1 MNNPAPTASS
11 GFGSIDPKMI
21 DGTQALRTGLD
32 LARAS
37 QLTMLR
43 LLLALHK
50 SNRRTAM
57 QALDNLLDIDAEM
70 EGLAATLNGAPV
82 RPAGDAALSDFIGLQ
97 KAALAVEKHALA
109 GGELREDAESMALPA
124 PPVAQADVD
133 FPAQPLLPDDA
144 VEDDAVGD
152 DAVEDDDR
160 PGRRRWMPVLAAAIL
175 VALIGF
181 GVTAYLW
188 LGLSITM
195 PKIWGHYT
203 N

>member
-1 MNNPAPTASS
+1 MNNPAPTASP
-11 GFGSIDPKMI
+11 GFGSIDPKMV
-21 DGTQALRTGLD
+21 DGAQALRTGLD

-70 EGLAATLNGAPV
+70 EGLAATLNRAPAH
-82 RPAGDAALSDFIGLQ
+82 PAGDAALSDFIGLQ

-109 GGELREDAESMALPA
+109 GGDLRKDAESMALPA
-124 PPVAQADVD
+124 PPLASADVD
-133 FPAQPLLPDDA
+133 FPAHPQLADDA
-144 VEDDAVGD
+144 VEDDAAE
-152 DAVEDDDR
+152 DADG
-160 PGRRRWMPVLAAAIL
+160 PGRKRWILILAAAIL
-175 VALIGF
+175 VALIGL

-188 LGLSITM
+188 LGPSVPMLAAST
-195 PKIWGHYT
+195 G
-203 N
+203 

>member
-1 MNNPAPTASS
+1 MNNPASTASS
-11 GFGSIDPKMI
+11 AFGSIDPKMV
-21 DGTQALRTGLD
+21 DGAQALRTGLD

-43 LLLALHK
+43 LLLALQK

-82 RPAGDAALSDFIGLQ
+82 HPAGDAALTDYIGLQ
-97 KAALAVEKHALA
+97 RAALAVEKHALA
-109 GGELREDAESMALPA
+109 GGDLRKDAESIALPA
-124 PPVAQADVD
+124 PPVASADVD
-133 FPAQPLLPDDA
+133 FPTQPQPMDDPVEATA
-144 VEDDAVGD
+144 VE
-152 DAVEDDDR
+152 EDDR
-160 PGRRRWMPVLAAAIL
+160 RGRSRWIYVLAAAIL

-188 LGLSITM
+188 LGLSVTM
-195 PKIWGHYT
+195 QGSGIFG
-203 N
+203 

>member
-21 DGTQALRTGLD
+21 DGAQALRTGLD

-109 GGELREDAESMALPA
+109 GGELRKDAESMALPA
-124 PPVAQADVD
+124 PPVAQVDVD

-144 VEDDAVGD
+144 VG
-152 DAVEDDDR
+152 DDDR

-175 VALIGF
+175 IALIGF

-188 LGLSITM
+188 LGLSVTM
-195 PKIWGHYT
+195 PGLST
-203 N
+203 GLGQA

>member
-1 MNNPAPTASS
+1 
-11 GFGSIDPKMI
+11 MI
-21 DGTQALRTGLD
+21 DGAQALRTGLD

-70 EGLAATLNGAPV
+70 EGLAATLNGAPL

-109 GGELREDAESMALPA
+109 GGELRKDAESMALPA

-144 VEDDAVGD
+144 VEDDAV
-152 DAVEDDDR
+152 EEDDR

-175 VALIGF
+175 LALIGF

-188 LGLSITM
+188 LGLSVSM
-195 PKIWGHYT
+195 PGPSISLGQA
-203 N
+203 

>member
-11 GFGSIDPKMI
+11 SFGSIDPKMV
-21 DGTQALRTGLD
+21 DGAQALRTGLE

-70 EGLAATLNGAPV
+70 EGLAATLNGVPV
-82 RPAGDAALSDFIGLQ
+82 HPADDAALSDFIGVQ
-97 KAALAVEKHALA
+97 KAAIAVEKHALT
-109 GGELREDAESMALPA
+109 GGDLRCEAKSMALPA
-124 PPVAQADVD
+124 PADGTEEAD
-133 FPAQPLLPDDA
+133 LPTQPQLPDDA
-144 VEDDAVGD
+144 VENDDWV
-152 DAVEDDDR
+152 R
-160 PGRRRWMPVLAAAIL
+160 PRRWMPGLAAAI
-175 VALIGF
+175 VVVILIGF

-188 LGLSITM
+188 PGLSITM
-195 PKIWGHYT
+195 AGFGIFG
-203 N
+203 

>member
-1 MNNPAPTASS
+1 VNNPAPTASS

-21 DGTQALRTGLD
+21 DGAQALRTGLD

-109 GGELREDAESMALPA
+109 GGELRKDAESMALPA
-124 PPVAQADVD
+124 PPVAQANVD

-144 VEDDAVGD
+144 DDAVEDDAVRD
-152 DAVEDDDR
+152 DGVEDDDR

-188 LGLSITM
+188 LGLSVTM
-195 PKIWGHYT
+195 PALRQA
-203 N
+203 

>member
-1 MNNPAPTASS
+1 
-11 GFGSIDPKMI
+11 MI
-21 DGTQALRTGLD
+21 DGAQALRTGLD

-109 GGELREDAESMALPA
+109 GGELRKDAESMALPA
-124 PPVAQADVD
+124 PPVAQANVD

-144 VEDDAVGD
+144 DDAVEDDAVRD
-152 DAVEDDDR
+152 DGVEDDDR

-188 LGLSITM
+188 LGLSVTM
-195 PKIWGHYT
+195 PGPST
-203 N
+203 GLGQA

>member
-1 MNNPAPTASS
+1 VNNPAPTASS
-11 GFGSIDPKMI
+11 GFGSIDPKRT
-21 DGTQALRTGLD
+21 DGAQALRTGLD

-70 EGLAATLNGAPV
+70 EGLAATLNRAPAH
-82 RPAGDAALSDFIGLQ
+82 PAGDAALSDFIGLQ

-109 GGELREDAESMALPA
+109 GGDLRKDAESMALPA
-124 PPVAQADVD
+124 PPLASADVD
-133 FPAQPLLPDDA
+133 FPTQPQLADDA
-144 VEDDAVGD
+144 VEEDAVGD
-152 DAVEDDDR
+152 DDP
-160 PGRRRWMPVLAAAIL
+160 PGRRRWMLILAAAIL
-175 VALIGF
+175 VALIGL

-188 LGLSITM
+188 LGPSVPMLAAST
-195 PKIWGHYT
+195 G
-203 N
+203 

>member
-1 MNNPAPTASS
+1 MTNPASTASPA
-11 GFGSIDPKMI
+11 FGSIDPTMA
-21 DGTQALRTGLD
+21 DGAQALRTGLD

-37 QLTMLR
+37 QMTMLR

-82 RPAGDAALSDFIGLQ
+82 HPPGDAALSDFIGLQ

-109 GGELREDAESMALPA
+109 GGDLRKEAESIALPA
-124 PPVAQADVD
+124 PPFPSTDVD
-133 FPAQPLLPDDA
+133 VPAPPHLPDEA
-144 VEDDAVGD
+144 VE
-152 DAVEDDDR
+152 EDDPPAR
-160 PGRRRWMPVLAAAIL
+160 SNWIYGLAAAIL
-175 VALIGF
+175 VVLIGA

-188 LGLSITM
+188 PELSVAIKGM
-195 PKIWGHYT
+195 GIFG
-203 N
+203 